1 MENICH
7 LEGSS
12 IQFVACAHTTDDGR
26 AHVVTK
32 FDEQKF
38 ACNCVDGVY
47 NVVELGKIKL
57 VGGLRIKTN
66 ATRIHL
72 AIGVDIGNATHCHIH
87 LALSNCGLQRVQL
100 AVDVAWRKNVVI
112 HQSDFANT
120 SASKRLHRV
129 TSHTTNAKNG
139 NVAVV

>member
-1 MENICH
+1 MENIRH
-7 LEGSS
+7 LECGS
-12 IQFVACAHTTDDGR
+12 IKFVACAHTTDDGR
-26 AHVVTK
+26 THVVTK

-57 VGGLRIKTN
+57 VGGLRIKTD

-72 AIGVDIGNATHCHIH
+72 AIGVDIGNAITRHIH
-87 LALSNCGLQRVQL
+87 LALTNGRLQRVQL
-100 AVDVAWRKNVVI
+100 TIDVAWRKNVVI
-112 HQSDFANT
+112 HQGDFANT
-120 SASKRLHRV
+120 SAGKSLHRV
-129 TSHTTNAKNG
+129 TSHTTNAENG